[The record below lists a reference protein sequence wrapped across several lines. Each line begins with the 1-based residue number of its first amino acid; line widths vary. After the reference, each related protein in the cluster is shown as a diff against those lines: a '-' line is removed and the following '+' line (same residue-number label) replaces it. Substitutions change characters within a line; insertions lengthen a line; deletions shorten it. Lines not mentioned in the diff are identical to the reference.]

1 MDAGLGRQPAFDR
14 KLQLLPSLRA
24 VILFSD
30 GPRVQGRIT
39 SGVVFA

>member
-1 MDAGLGRQPAFDR
+1 VDAGPGRQPAFDR

-24 VILFSD
+24 VIPFSD
-30 GPRVQGRIT
+30 EPSRAAGVT